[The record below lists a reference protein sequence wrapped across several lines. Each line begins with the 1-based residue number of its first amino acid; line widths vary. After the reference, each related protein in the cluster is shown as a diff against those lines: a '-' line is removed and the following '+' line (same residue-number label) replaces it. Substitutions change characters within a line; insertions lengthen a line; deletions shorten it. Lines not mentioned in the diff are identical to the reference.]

1 MRFAVISDIHANREA
16 LEAVLADIQRWQPD
30 AVYCLGDVIGYGP
43 EPGAV
48 IDLLLKNAIT
58 SVRGNH
64 ELAVMT
70 PRFLKWF
77 NPIARVSIEK
87 TIGLLR
93 PGEVAAISRFP
104 PVMSA
109 HRCRFVHGFPPRS
122 SLVYQFQVADPK
134 KCRIMSRLQEPVCF
148 VGHTHTLELISIEG
162 NRAVH
167 QELAEDDYQL
177 DRQQKHIINIGSVGQ
192 PRDGNLQAKYV
203 LFTPRDYR
211 LKVCFVDYDAQAT
224 VDRMR
229 QDGWP
234 EQHALR
240 LLPRPACS

>member
-48 IDLLLKNAIT
+48 IELLLKNAIT

-70 PRFLKWF
+70 PRFLEWF

-87 TIGLLR
+87 TTGLLR

-109 HRCRFVHGFPPRS
+109 HRCRFVHGFPPDRVKTYLFEAS
-122 SLVYQFQVADPK
+122 EYQLIRTLGQAVE
-134 KCRIMSRLQEPVCF
+134 RICF
-148 VGHTHTLELISIEG
+148 VGHTHELEVVAYDGKQVTHRMLTREVVG
-162 NRAVH
+162 
-167 QELAEDDYQL
+167 L
-177 DRQQKHIINIGSVGQ
+177 DAGSRYLVNIGSVGQ
-192 PRDGNLQAKYV
+192 PRDGDNHAKYV
-203 LFTPRDYR
+203 LWDDGAQTLDIRY
-211 LKVCFVDYDAQAT
+211 VAYDIEAA
-224 VDRMR
+224 VGKIMAA
-229 QDGWP
+229 GLP
-234 EQHALR
+234 ESHALR
-240 LLPRPACS
+240 LR